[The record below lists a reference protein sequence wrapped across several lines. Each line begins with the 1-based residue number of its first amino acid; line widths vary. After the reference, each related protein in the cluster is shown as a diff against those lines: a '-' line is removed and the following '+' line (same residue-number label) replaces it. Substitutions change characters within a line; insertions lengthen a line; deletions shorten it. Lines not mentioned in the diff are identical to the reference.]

1 LKLGLR
7 AGIALAFIGLL
18 FLSASAYFGYAGI
31 SAVGAG
37 FLGGLIFAAFLII
50 ATVLWF
56 FSTIFYLIAYIVS
69 KGVKSFVLF
78 LLFVLGGAINLLIG
92 FVATLIVFPYQASS
106 MPWTALYVVCPLAV
120 GIGLILMGRGRSSS
134 MS

>member
-1 LKLGLR
+1 
-7 AGIALAFIGLL
+7 
-18 FLSASAYFGYAGI
+18 
-31 SAVGAG
+31 V
-37 FLGGLIFAAFLII
+37 
-50 ATVLWF
+50 V

-134 MS
+134 IS